1 MPNVVK
7 QGTTLI

>member
-7 QGTTLI
+7 WES